1 MNRLIACCA
10 AGAFALAACSTE
22 TPVSPP
28 TPRTGVTAPSPS
40 PMVAATPDPSVP
52 PAAAVTGAPPAA
64 SQTAKD
70 SASTQPAGTLT
81 KEEEKNSMPMAA
93 HGNNHSSPSLET
105 KSK

>member
-1 MNRLIACCA
+1 MQRLLACCA

-22 TPVSPP
+22 APVTPPA
-28 TPRTGVTAPSPS
+28 PRTGATALSPS
-40 PMVAATPDPSVP
+40 PTVAGAPDPSVP
-52 PAAAVTGAPPAA
+52 SAGAVTGAPPVA

>member
-1 MNRLIACCA
+1 MHRLLACCA
-10 AGAFALAACSTE
+10 AGLFALAACSNE

-70 SASTQPAGTLT
+70 SPATQPAGTLT
-81 KEEEKNSMPMAA
+81 KEEEKNAMPMAA
-93 HGNNHSSPSLET
+93 HGNNHSSPALEP